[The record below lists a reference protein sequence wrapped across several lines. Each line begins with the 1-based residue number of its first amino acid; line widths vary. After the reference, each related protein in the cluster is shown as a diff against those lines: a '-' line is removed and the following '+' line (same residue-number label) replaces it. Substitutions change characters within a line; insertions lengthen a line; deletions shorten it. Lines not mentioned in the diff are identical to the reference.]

1 MDALGKFLITLL
13 LFAQNRPLV
22 GSLLFFCVWLVFFL
36 FFFNIRDEWF
46 HFSCSLSAALFKV
59 RPLLPACLIKLRRS
73 RCCLYF
79 TPGDNDLIYRVVM
92 AQTTWGFKQR
102 RRSSKLFVLL
112 SDSLVQ
118 LTCFVVIGAANGEKK
133 QNKTKW
139 SDEKRH
145 KRGRQTPVEWKRG
158 ESFSKDARCARN
170 KRHGHVKCSGH
181 ESRWKKTKQNCFD
194 RTQIMDYVSSPHHVF
209 QEKEEE
215 VLAPPPPTK

>member
-13 LFAQNRPLV
+13 LFAQSRPLV
-22 GSLLFFCVWLVFFL
+22 GSLLFFCVWLVFFCVV
-36 FFFNIRDEWF
+36 FFYICDEWF

-102 RRSSKLFVLL
+102 WRSSKLFVLL
-112 SDSLVQ
+112 SDPLVK

-133 QNKTKW
+133 KQNKVELQKETQTW
-139 SDEKRH
+139 TSDLGGMKAWWIILQR
-145 KRGRQTPVEWKRG
+145 RQMCVE
-158 ESFSKDARCARN
+158 
-170 KRHGHVKCSGH
+170 
-181 ESRWKKTKQNCFD
+181 
-194 RTQIMDYVSSPHHVF
+194 
-209 QEKEEE
+209 
-215 VLAPPPPTK
+215 